1 MPAAATFTTI
11 RQSLLGGPV
20 ARVLVVDDN
29 QDTCELLARILR
41 RAGHDAACQ
50 TSPAGALDHIR
61 RDVPDLVI
69 LDVMMPGM
77 TGLEVLRA
85 LRAEKG
91 LAALPVVL
99 FTALSDEKTRAEARR
114 LGASGY
120 VVKGTGWT
128 ELHAEIQK
136 HIGAPS
142 SGGTGSAGASPPGEA
157 ARRESDAGGGS
168 P

>member
-1 MPAAATFTTI
+1 M
-11 RQSLLGGPV
+11 

-50 TSPAGALDHIR
+50 TSPAGALDQIR

-77 TGLEVLRA
+77 TGLELLRA
-85 LRAEKG
+85 VRAEEG
-91 LAALPVVL
+91 FAALPVVL

-136 HIGAPS
+136 HVGA
-142 SGGTGSAGASPPGEA
+142 TSAGGASSPGEA
-157 ARRESDAGGGS
+157 ARRESDASGS
-168 P
+168 SP

>member
-1 MPAAATFTTI
+1 MPGAATFTTI

-41 RAGHDAACQ
+41 RAGHDAACE
-50 TSPAGALDHIR
+50 TSPAQVMDHVR
-61 RDVPDLVI
+61 RDAPDLVI
-69 LDVMMPGM
+69 LDIMMPGM
-77 TGLEVLRA
+77 TGLELLRA
-85 LRAEKG
+85 IRAEAG

-120 VVKGTGWT
+120 VVKGTGWV

-136 HIGAPS
+136 HVGA
-142 SGGTGSAGASPPGEA
+142 GSVGGASPPGEA
-157 ARRESDAGGGS
+157 ARREPDPGGS
-168 P
+168 SA

>member
-1 MPAAATFTTI
+1 
-11 RQSLLGGPV
+11 V

-41 RAGHDAACQ
+41 RAGHDAGCE
-50 TSPAGALDHIR
+50 TSPAGALDHLR
-61 RDVPDLVI
+61 RDTPDLVI

-77 TGLEVLRA
+77 TGLELLRA
-85 LRAEKG
+85 IRAEAG

-99 FTALSDEKTRAEARR
+99 FTALSDEKTRTEARR

-120 VVKGTGWT
+120 VVKGTGWAD
-128 ELHAEIQK
+128 LHAEIQK
-136 HIGAPS
+136 HL
-142 SGGTGSAGASPPGEA
+142 GTASAGGASAPGEA
-157 ARRESDAGGGS
+157 ARRESDAGGSS